1 MQYGK
6 SNTMLTWS
14 HLKKMKI
21 GLQYQKNLNN
31 FESTNDRSAL
41 RSSGLYK
48 AFEESNF
55 YIPPPVETKGFEN
68 PLSNYLLDDEI
79 FPLKPWLMRPDLTQ
93 DH

>member
-21 GLQYQKNLNN
+21 GLQYQTNLNN
-31 FESTNDRSAL
+31 FESTNDSSAL

-68 PLSNYLLDDEI
+68 PLSDYLLDDEI